1 MFHHRRSALV
11 FVAALLA
18 LALLSGVLVVTGQEQ
33 STLQLVRDRGRL
45 ICGVNQEL
53 LGFGYLDPNTSEI
66 TGFDIDF
73 CRAYAAAIFGEA
85 SAATLELN
93 PVSTQNRLTALAAG
107 EIDVL
112 VRNTTWTLT
121 RDTENA
127 LDFGPTNFYD
137 GQTLMVRAGEG
148 LEDNWDALN
157 GVTIC
162 STAGTTTEKNI
173 TDAMNAHGL
182 QFELLTFEGTADTMI
197 AFVDGRCDVETSDRS
212 QLVALRAGQA
222 DPAAYYIWQEN
233 ISKEPLGPAYRQ
245 GDAQWA
251 DIINWTSYGLIQ
263 AEEFGITQANIDQF
277 LRAEGET
284 DEAYSARVG
293 PAIARFLDA
302 TLGLGGK
309 FGLAPDF
316 MVNVIRAVG
325 NYGEIFERHLGAD
338 GLGMERG
345 YNALWSAG
353 GLQYAPAWR

>member
-1 MFHHRRSALV
+1 MVSNKRFLFFTV
-11 FVAALLA
+11 
-18 LALLSGVLVVTGQEQ
+18 VLVVALLGAAIPALAQEGG
-33 STLQLVRDRGRL
+33 TLQLVRERGKL

-66 TGFDIDF
+66 VGFDIDF
-73 CRAYAAAIFGEA
+73 CKAYAAAIFGEA
-85 SAATLELN
+85 SAATLDLN
-93 PVSTQNRLTALAAG
+93 VVSTQNRLTALAAG

-148 LEDNWDALN
+148 LEDNWDALD

-162 STAGTTTEKNI
+162 STAGTTTEKNA
-173 TDAMNAHGL
+173 TDAMNARGL
-182 QFELLTFEGTADTMI
+182 SFELLTFESTADTMS

-212 QLVALRAGQA
+212 QLVALAAAQA
-222 DPAAYYIWQEN
+222 DPAAYYVWQEN

-245 GDAQWA
+245 NDSQFA
-251 DIINWTSYGLIQ
+251 DVINWTSYGLVQ
-263 AEEFGITQANIDQF
+263 AEEFGITSANIDEF
-277 LRAEGET
+277 LRQDGES
-284 DEAYSARVG
+284 DEAYTARVG
-293 PAIARFLDA
+293 SEIARFLDG
-302 TLGLGGK
+302 TLGIGGK
-309 FGLAPDF
+309 LGLANDF
-316 MVNVIRAVG
+316 MANVIRAVG
-325 NYGEIFERHLGAD
+325 NYGEIFERHLGTN

-345 YNALWSAG
+345 YNGLWSQG